1 MEELRRTH
9 GWNIGTQNK
18 LSSYEAGGGLGS
30 AKFGRTMR
38 FTWDGEARVELVV
51 KSPDKD
57 WNKAAFD
64 LLMESRTRLV
74 EELGQL
80 NWERLD
86 DYKMSRVVVS
96 RPGSIDNSEEELDEI
111 RTWMIEH
118 VTRFRTTFGPYLEA
132 VLASMQENSQRT

>member
-1 MEELRRTH
+1 M
-9 GWNIGTQNK
+9 
-18 LSSYEAGGGLGS
+18 
-30 AKFGRTMR
+30 
-38 FTWDGEARVELVV
+38 ELVV

-118 VTRFRTTFGPYLEA
+118 VTRFGTTFGPYLEA
-132 VLASMQENSQRT
+132 VLASMQENSQTT